1 MKKTLLLVIF
11 VVILSGCQ
19 HTTNQRKIRK
29 LEASY
34 KAQVEELVAS
44 YEAGEI
50 SKEKMSS
57 KVQRLNTTYS
67 QLVSELWRSE
77 WRRISGATTGSRG
90 SGFGGIGGIGGGFG
104 GGYGGGATSSPSP
117 SPAPT
122 PSPK

>member
-19 HTTNQRKIRK
+19 HARDQRKIRK

-34 KAQVEELVAS
+34 EAHVQELVAS

-57 KVQRLNTTYS
+57 KLQGLNTTYS
-67 QLVSELWRSE
+67 QLVSK
-77 WRRISGATTGSRG
+77 WRRISGATTDSHG
-90 SGFGGIGGIGGGFG
+90 SGFGMSGFELPEGGFG
-104 GGYGGGATSSPSP
+104 GDFGGGATSSPSP